1 MPVHLGR
8 QHSCDASGK
17 RTGVSPK
24 EQPEP
29 LLPGLAQWLDT
40 SSDLITGGVETTEC
54 WALVV
59 QRHRFETA

>member
-40 SSDLITGGVETTEC
+40 SDSSDLITGGVETTS
-54 WALVV
+54 
-59 QRHRFETA
+59 R